1 MGTESAYEE
10 FTTFKKLVLG
20 LTLILLMS
28 SLTVF
33 MADGENDAGKEA
45 RTIKKQDQAK
55 ISEHRIT
62 STELQKL
69 KQEFGVWQPDHN
81 YNEIICDH
89 GTGLRSP
96 TDEDWTAI
104 MSNSVM
110 VDKVLAD
117 PAIQTTSIDLTTTPW
132 FPPIGNQG
140 SQGSCV
146 AWAVGYYT
154 KTFQEAKEHN
164 WDLSG
169 APSDKIISPSFIYNL
184 INGGTDEGSS
194 YWDAINLVCS
204 VGAGSLAKMP
214 YNSGDYTSWP
224 SEQAWTE
231 AMLYRGADSGMSY
244 LNLQNNE
251 DLTSLK
257 NWLSSGNLAIV
268 SVDASKIQDQIWGW
282 SLLDS
287 NDMLTLDNY
296 ANPSPN
302 HAGTIVGYN
311 DNSAYT
317 EQGQTRYGAFK
328 IANSWG
334 IPWLPS
340 PFGWEHILDGCYW
353 ISYEAM
359 KQSVGGCMFYSDR
372 VSYTPELIATFEV
385 NHAKRGECII
395 TVGAGN
401 VSEPIVTK
409 GFNWYI
415 DGGDWPFCTNKIL
428 FDITEFKNI
437 VDTNTQQYFLEVL
450 DLSSLTT
457 GTIIHFSINNIVSA
471 DPPIATVN
479 NGNVFA
485 KLTRCPF
492 LLRVH
497 EDFLTIQSAI
507 NVAYP
512 RDVISVAP
520 GTYYENVVVNKSVSL
535 LGANAESTIIDG
547 GLNGNVLNITAS
559 NVVVSGFTIQRSG
572 GFSPKNCGIYVS
584 SSSFGNEISGNK
596 ITNNGYGIF
605 LQGSSNNILLQNNV
619 ASNSIYGVFLTNS
632 QNNRLRNNQMDLNG
646 LNFGIGISGTL
657 MDFVNDVDVSNT
669 VDGKTVYYWVSKKD
683 AVIPANAGYVALVNC
698 TGITV
703 QNLTLSQLQQGI
715 LLAYTNN
722 SLILKNSLLNCDH
735 GIDCHYS
742 SNNTLNQ
749 NLFDADSLGVFLSN
763 SQNNIIFMNNFEED
777 IGFGIDISPFV
788 SNNQIYHNN
797 FFNLYP
803 VRTFFALNN
812 SWDTGYPSGGNYW
825 SIYNGI
831 DEFSGPYQNITGSDG
846 IWDNPHIIDPN
857 NEDRYPLVFPYE
869 TQPPTITI

>member
-311 DNSAYT
+311 DNFAYT

-385 NHAKRGECII
+385 NHAKRG
-395 TVGAGN
+395 
-401 VSEPIVTK
+401 
-409 GFNWYI
+409 
-415 DGGDWPFCTNKIL
+415 
-428 FDITEFKNI
+428 
-437 VDTNTQQYFLEVL
+437 
-450 DLSSLTT
+450 
-457 GTIIHFSINNIVSA
+457 
-471 DPPIATVN
+471 
-479 NGNVFA
+479 
-485 KLTRCPF
+485 
-492 LLRVH
+492 
-497 EDFLTIQSAI
+497 
-507 NVAYP
+507 
-512 RDVISVAP
+512 
-520 GTYYENVVVNKSVSL
+520 
-535 LGANAESTIIDG
+535 NAS
-547 GLNGNVLNITAS
+547 
-559 NVVVSGFTIQRSG
+559 
-572 GFSPKNCGIYVS
+572 
-584 SSSFGNEISGNK
+584 
-596 ITNNGYGIF
+596 
-605 LQGSSNNILLQNNV
+605 
-619 ASNSIYGVFLTNS
+619 
-632 QNNRLRNNQMDLNG
+632 
-646 LNFGIGISGTL
+646 
-657 MDFVNDVDVSNT
+657 
-669 VDGKTVYYWVSKKD
+669 
-683 AVIPANAGYVALVNC
+683 
-698 TGITV
+698 
-703 QNLTLSQLQQGI
+703 SQLVQG
-715 LLAYTNN
+715 
-722 SLILKNSLLNCDH
+722 
-735 GIDCHYS
+735 
-742 SNNTLNQ
+742 
-749 NLFDADSLGVFLSN
+749 
-763 SQNNIIFMNNFEED
+763 M
-777 IGFGIDISPFV
+777 
-788 SNNQIYHNN
+788 
-797 FFNLYP
+797 
-803 VRTFFALNN
+803 
-812 SWDTGYPSGGNYW
+812 
-825 SIYNGI
+825 
-831 DEFSGPYQNITGSDG
+831 
-846 IWDNPHIIDPN
+846 
-857 NEDRYPLVFPYE
+857 
-869 TQPPTITI
+869 